1 MPDSKT
7 DTNYERMAKVIAIT
21 PYMKHLGM
29 EFIEGREG
37 YAKLRLRF
45 QKENTTAGDALH
57 GGAIASLIDTTG
69 AMAAWTTAEILSSRY
84 FGSTVGVNVNY
95 LSGVIGEDAF
105 AEGPPEPSANPDGI
119 DFNEYVPP
127 ESAPPDEFIPEAQL
141 VGAGP
146 PPPSRTS
153 DGTGLPP
160 VTSSGAS

>member
-1 MPDSKT
+1 MPDSKA

-69 AMAAWTTAEILSSRY
+69 AMAAWTTAEILSPRY

-105 AEGPPEPSANPDGI
+105 AEGQGDHLLRRAGDQRRRQ
-119 DFNEYVPP
+119 
-127 ESAPPDEFIPEAQL
+127 APGPGHRRL
-141 VGAGP
+141 SHNRAG
-146 PPPSRTS
+146 S
-153 DGTGLPP
+153 
-160 VTSSGAS
+160 

>member
-57 GGAIASLIDTTG
+57 GGAIGSLIDTTG

-105 AEGPPEPSANPDGI
+105 AEGQVLKRGKEIIYCDVRVTNADGKLL
-119 DFNEYVPP
+119 
-127 ESAPPDEFIPEAQL
+127 AQGT
-141 VGAGP
+141 VVYRIIERGA
-146 PPPSRTS
+146 
-153 DGTGLPP
+153 
-160 VTSSGAS
+160 